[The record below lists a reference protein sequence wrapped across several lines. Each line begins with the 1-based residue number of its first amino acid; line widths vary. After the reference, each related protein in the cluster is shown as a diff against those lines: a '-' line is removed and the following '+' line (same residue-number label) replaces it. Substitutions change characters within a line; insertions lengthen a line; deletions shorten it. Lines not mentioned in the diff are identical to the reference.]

1 MFPPV
6 FSRGLYTKEVLLY
19 SRGVLRGLAAFD
31 NDRAE
36 CSYKKHVLCPCSKII
51 YGIVKGEDSDKFQ
64 INPDTGELAYA
75 ANDIGHETELI
86 VIIAAQNIDEFGQV
100 IKSNRDTGY
109 ATVRIKVT
117 SSINSKEELVMR
129 EILPYPNTFN
139 WRFQEQIIDNEQ
151 LYKREVTGNHA
162 HSRTKRVSFTLGS
175 LIYYLLE
182 IKDYSHPR
190 HLMLFCH
197 T

>member
-51 YGIVKGEDSDKFQ
+51 YGILKGEDSDKFQ

-190 HLMLFCH
+190 H
-197 T
+197 